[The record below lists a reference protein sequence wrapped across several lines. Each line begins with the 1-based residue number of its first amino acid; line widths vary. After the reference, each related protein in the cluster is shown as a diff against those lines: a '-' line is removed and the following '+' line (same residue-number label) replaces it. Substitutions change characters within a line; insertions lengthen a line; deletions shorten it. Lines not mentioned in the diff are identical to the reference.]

1 MLGLAG
7 LEVEILNARYAR
19 RRDAD
24 EAAYLDGS
32 LACLAAMRTWRD
44 RYRLALPGS
53 GPHADAILER
63 LRRVPE
69 APEWQEMV
77 IRRTEQSF

>member
-1 MLGLAG
+1 
-7 LEVEILNARYAR
+7 
-19 RRDAD
+19 
-24 EAAYLDGS
+24 
-32 LACLAAMRTWRD
+32 MRTWRD